1 MNRMPDPRDIPG
13 STGNTE
19 EYDEIDRL
27 FLTRLDRAPAPEDLT
42 AKILARTVAGSEST
56 RVVVAWPWIV
66 AGLVALGVLMVAGY
80 QLGVSLAA
88 SDGLEIVGALV
99 EDVGLFAIAPG
110 DVFAALGEVIPWGMV
125 ALAGVSAASL
135 MLAVGHVVSRVP
147 TQLQGRRS
155 AWLT

>member
-1 MNRMPDPRDIPG
+1 MNRMPDPRDTPETTR
-13 STGNTE
+13 STE

-27 FLTRLDRAPAPEDLT
+27 FLTRLDREPAPEDLT
-42 AKILARTVAGSEST
+42 ARILARTVARSEAT
-56 RVVVAWPWIV
+56 RVVVVWPWIV
-66 AGLVALGVLMVAGY
+66 AGLVALGLLTLAGY

-88 SDGLEIVGALV
+88 SDGLEIVGAVV
-99 EDVGLFAIAPG
+99 EDLGLFAIAPG

-135 MLAVGHVVSRVP
+135 MLAVGHVASRVP
-147 TQLQGRRS
+147 TQLRGRRS